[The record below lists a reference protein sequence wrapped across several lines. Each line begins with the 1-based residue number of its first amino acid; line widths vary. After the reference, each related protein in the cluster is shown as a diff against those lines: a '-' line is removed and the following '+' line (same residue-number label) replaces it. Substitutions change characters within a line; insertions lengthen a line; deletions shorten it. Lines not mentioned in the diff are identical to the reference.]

1 MVMTELSYLLPAG
14 GPSDGLLCWE
24 MSHCGRSLEVWC
36 GVPTHPAGIMP
47 AEIARAAVGS
57 P

>member
-1 MVMTELSYLLPAG
+1 MTELSYLLPAG